1 MAQYDVVSPSPLTR
15 FARPKPF
22 CASLENHSAPNMTME
37 LTARFPAGDA
47 WLEAFHE
54 GRTTTMSDLYHDHF
68 TTVEA
73 AVGRVL
79 SGADKETVIHEVFF
93 KLIDSADQRRQFQG
107 GSFGAWIATVAR
119 NQAIDHIRRRDRE
132 LPMSAEVLADRLD
145 TAHGNEAAGARVL
158 IERFRQG
165 LPENWRR
172 VFDLCF
178 LGQVPQREAAIALGI
193 ARTTLA
199 YQHHQIRAR
208 LRKFL
213 IPRTSAL

>member
-1 MAQYDVVSPSPLTR
+1 MAIEV
-15 FARPKPF
+15 
-22 CASLENHSAPNMTME
+22 
-37 LTARFPAGDA
+37 TARFPAGDA
-47 WLEAFHE
+47 WLEDFHE
-54 GRTTTMSDLYHDHF
+54 GRRTTIADVYHDHF
-68 TTVEA
+68 AAVEA
-73 AVGRVL
+73 AVGCVL

-93 KLIDSADQRRQFQG
+93 KLIDSANHRQQFQG

-119 NQAIDHIRRRDRE
+119 NQAIDHARRRDRE
-132 LPMSAEVLADRLD
+132 LPMSAEVLPDRPD
-145 TAHGNEAAGARVL
+145 AAHANEAAAARVL

-178 LGQVPQREAAIALGI
+178 LGQVPQREAATALGL

-199 YQHHQIRAR
+199 YQHHQIRMR

-213 IPRTSAL
+213 IPRTTTL

>member
-1 MAQYDVVSPSPLTR
+1 MAI
-15 FARPKPF
+15 
-22 CASLENHSAPNMTME
+22 E

-54 GRTTTMSDLYHDHF
+54 GRKTAMSDVYHDHF
-68 TTVEA
+68 ATVEA

-93 KLIDSADQRRQFQG
+93 KLIDSADQRRHFQG

-119 NQAIDHIRRRDRE
+119 NQAIDHARRRGRE
-132 LPMSAEVLADRLD
+132 LSMSAELFPDRPD
-145 TAHGNEAAGARVL
+145 AAHGNEAAGARVL
-158 IERFRQG
+158 IERFRHG

-178 LGQVPQREAAIALGI
+178 LGQVPQREAAIALGL

-199 YQHHQIRAR
+199 YQHHQIRMR

-213 IPRTSAL
+213 IPRTRGL